1 MKIANYFNLF
11 GWKKSDYS
19 EFYIATLFAFFL
31 FQLLRGPIQMLATWI
46 KSSLDVLINVNINNT
61 GNQWLFL
68 VGLCVLLTL
77 MIRMLLIEPLGLN
90 IKNESQSGWET
101 FLTAFF
107 VFGFFI
113 YTINLNFTQP
123 MDSKWPDLFIKL
135 TYGWPNLYGNISM
148 KGSEMT
154 FLQIVP
160 WLWIV
165 GPMVCFYIPHT
176 RGSKKEEKKA
186 AAA

>member
-1 MKIANYFNLF
+1 MKAMSYFNLF

-19 EFYIATLFAFFL
+19 EFYIATLFSFFL
-31 FQLLRGPIQMLATWI
+31 FQLIRPQIQMLATWL
-46 KSSLDVLINVNINNT
+46 KSSLDVLIGVNINNI

-68 VGLCVLLTL
+68 AGLCLSLVFV
-77 MIRMLLIEPLGLN
+77 IRLFLIEPLGLN
-90 IKNESQSGWET
+90 IKSESQSGWET
-101 FLTAFF
+101 FITAIF

-123 MDSKWPDLFIKL
+123 MDPKWPDLFVKL
-135 TYGWPNLYGNISM
+135 TYGWRNSYGDIAM
-148 KGSEMT
+148 RGSEMT

-165 GPMVCFYIPHT
+165 GPIVCFYYPHT
-176 RGSKKEEKKA
+176 QKSEKKDG
-186 AAA
+186 